1 MSIAKAL
8 AKAAKVKGLKKL
20 AKPKALKKLVQ
31 PKALKKVVKPLKKC
45 AKGVCKACAD
55 CCP

>member
-8 AKAAKVKGLKKL
+8 VKSVKVKGLKKL

-31 PKALKKVVKPLKKC
+31 PKALKKAVKPLKKC
-45 AKGVCKACAD
+45 AKGVCKACAS

>member
-1 MSIAKAL
+1 MGIAKAL

-20 AKPKALKKLVQ
+20 AKPKT
-31 PKALKKVVKPLKKC
+31 LKKVVKPLKKC
-45 AKGVCKACAD
+45 VKGVCKACAD